1 MTAPPDQGTKDS
13 PFFVHAS
20 GAYCRL
26 GCDAEV
32 IVNSIFVP
40 AILWTVVVAVA
51 LLAAWA
57 AVVHF
62 THWPGLDLWGV

>member
-1 MTAPPDQGTKDS
+1 
-13 PFFVHAS
+13 
-20 GAYCRL
+20 L